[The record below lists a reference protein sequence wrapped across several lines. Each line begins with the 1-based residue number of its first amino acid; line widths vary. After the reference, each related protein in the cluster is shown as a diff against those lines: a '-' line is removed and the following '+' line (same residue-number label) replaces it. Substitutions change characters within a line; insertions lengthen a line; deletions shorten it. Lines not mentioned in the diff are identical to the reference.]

1 MSQTANKNE
10 IQNYIVDSKYA
21 LLTYVRS
28 DLSPISRTIGSY
40 ATDGENLFFS
50 TGKESAKVDEIE
62 KNKRVSFFFEHDN
75 QAPESWKSLLL
86 IGDAEPITVGST
98 DYEKA
103 IERLGAKSP
112 RFRERIAKGD
122 LDSAIIY
129 KVKTSELEYLDR
141 SKGKG
146 PAHKIVAGNK

>member
-10 IQNYIVDSKYA
+10 IQSYIVDSKYA

-40 ATDGENLFFS
+40 APDGENLFFS

-146 PAHKIVAGNK
+146 PAQKIVAGNK